1 MKPIVLFGIQ
11 FTLALVAY
19 ALLAWWHL
27 APRLAKLDRHQA
39 LEPLV
44 WVHAFRIVGGAI
56 LAPGTVGLGVSLAFR
71 RMIGIGDMATATL
84 ALVALLALRA
94 RWSRAD
100 ALVWLLLVVG
110 ALDTINAII
119 QSLRDNVFIHPLGVN
134 WVIVTM
140 YVPALVVS
148 SVLIVLQLLRRPAPA
163 RHAGD
168 LAPAT

>member
-1 MKPIVLFGIQ
+1 MKPIVLFGVQ

-44 WVHAFRIVGGAI
+44 LVHAFRIVGGAI
-56 LAPGTVGLGVSLAFR
+56 LAPGAVGLGVSLAFR

-110 ALDTINAII
+110 GLDTINAII
-119 QSLRDNVFIHPLGVN
+119 QPCATTCSLTRSESTG
-134 WVIVTM
+134 
-140 YVPALVVS
+140 
-148 SVLIVLQLLRRPAPA
+148 
-163 RHAGD
+163 
-168 LAPAT
+168 

>member
-19 ALLAWWHL
+19 ALLAWWHVV
-27 APRLAKLDRHQA
+27 PRLAKLDQRQA

-56 LAPGTVGLGVSLAFR
+56 LAPGSVGLGVSLAFR
-71 RMIGIGDMATATL
+71 RMIGIGDMATAAL

-94 RWSRAD
+94 RWSRAG
-100 ALVWLLLVVG
+100 ALVWLLLAVG

-119 QSLRDNVFIHPLGVN
+119 QSVRDNVFIHPLGVN

-140 YVPALVVS
+140 YVPALIVS
-148 SVLIVLQLLRRPAPA
+148 SVLIGLQLLRRSAPV
-163 RHAGD
+163 RRAGD
-168 LAPAT
+168 FAPAT

>member
-11 FTLALVAY
+11 FTLALAAY
-19 ALLAWWHL
+19 ALLAWWHVV
-27 APRLAKLDRHQA
+27 PRLAKLDRYQA

-56 LAPGTVGLGVSLAFR
+56 LAPGSVGLGVSLSFR
-71 RMIGIGDMATATL
+71 RMIGIGDMTTAAL
-84 ALVALLALRA
+84 ALVVLLALHA
-94 RWSRAD
+94 RWSRAGT
-100 ALVWLLLVVG
+100 LVWLLLLVG

-119 QSLRDNVFIHPLGVN
+119 ESVHDNVFIHPLGVN

-140 YVPALVVS
+140 YVPALIVS

-163 RHAGD
+163 RGVGD
-168 LAPAT
+168 FATAS

>member
-1 MKPIVLFGIQ
+1 MKPIALFGIQ

-19 ALLAWWHL
+19 GLLAWWHVG
-27 APRLAKLDRHQA
+27 PRLAKLDRNQA

-56 LAPGTVGLGVSLAFR
+56 LAPGAVGLGVSLAFR
-71 RMIGIGDMATATL
+71 RMIGFGDMATAIL
-84 ALVALLALRA
+84 ALVALFALRA

-100 ALVWLLLVVG
+100 ALVCLLLVVG

-140 YVPALVVS
+140 YVPALIVS
-148 SVLIVLQLLRRPAPA
+148 SVLIVLQLLRKPTPA
-163 RHAGD
+163 RHPGD
-168 LAPAT
+168 LAPAN